1 MPTNRRTS
9 ERPTPALVSGGTAML
24 LTVVL
29 LVSQGGAAHG
39 LDVPAPSPGPSVDRS
54 LVEP

>member
-1 MPTNRRTS
+1 M
-9 ERPTPALVSGGTAML
+9 SGGTAML